1 MIGTIG
7 IINNYWIQ
15 LKITQIN
22 EYLINY
28 DRQQSNQQE
37 IKRSF

>member
-15 LKITQIN
+15 LKINQIN
-22 EYLINY
+22 KYLINY
-28 DRQQSNQQE
+28 DRLQSNQQE